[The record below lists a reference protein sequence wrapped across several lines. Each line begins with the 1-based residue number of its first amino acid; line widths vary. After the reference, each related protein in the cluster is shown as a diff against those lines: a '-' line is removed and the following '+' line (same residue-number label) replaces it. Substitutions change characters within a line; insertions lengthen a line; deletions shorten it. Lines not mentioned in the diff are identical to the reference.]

1 MFKGLQHLA
10 QPVAVLGLAR
20 QQLHQPVDLGHVL
33 RGEGIGLGVV
43 LLLRLL
49 QLFFRVVERAL
60 RLLETLL
67 CLFDGLLVSVRGIKD
82 CLIRGN
88 GFL

>member
-1 MFKGLQHLA
+1 MHRGHS
-10 QPVAVLGLAR
+10 
-20 QQLHQPVDLGHVL
+20 VDG
-33 RGEGIGLGVV
+33 GVV
-43 LLLRLL
+43 LFLRLL
-49 QLFFRVVERAL
+49 KLFFRVVERAL

-67 CLFDGLLVSVRGIKD
+67 CLFDGLLVSVGGIQD

>member
-1 MFKGLQHLA
+1 MH
-10 QPVAVLGLAR
+10 R
-20 QQLHQPVDLGHVL
+20 GHGVH
-33 RGEGIGLGVV
+33 GSVV